1 MFQEVIVLAETNVD
15 NNQTPGYDN
24 AYLNSE
30 EDSYEENN
38 NSLQGDMVNEN
49 NDHLPYEN
57 ILFAKPVP
65 IQPEPE
71 GSSTN
76 SEDVEVI
83 DEEQNSQE
91 PEENKDKSKNE
102 YINIDHVRT
111 IFTTRDAVL
120 ELKKTTD
127 RIKQDGINIDT
138 EEIDFDD
145 VYQITIKIK
154 KEEK

>member
-1 MFQEVIVLAETNVD
+1 METNGDDTSSYEDD
-15 NNQTPGYDN
+15 NVNLNKEDN
-24 AYLNSE
+24 
-30 EDSYEENN
+30 SYEENSN
-38 NSLQGDMVNEN
+38 FSQEDMENEN
-49 NDHLPYEN
+49 DSHLPYEN

-65 IQPEPE
+65 INPEEQE

-83 DEEQNSQE
+83 DEESNSQE

-145 VYQITIKIK
+145 IYQIIIKIK